1 MTDVYT
7 RSGVVACR
15 ERGIGLPVVLLP
27 AAGHTA
33 RDYDAIVP
41 GLSRRYLRTIAVDW
55 PGHGDSPAP
64 KPGTATA
71 SGFADAAEDV
81 VSTLAP
87 EGAVVIGNSVGGF
100 AAARLAIRRPDLV
113 RALVLVDSGGFLAQ
127 TLKVRAFCALMG
139 RPGVLRR
146 VYPQF
151 AAHYMRASREE
162 DRAVLE
168 QTVAGMRDP
177 VRIDTVASVWKSF
190 AAPEFDLR
198 EDVRRIA
205 VPTLVVW
212 GTKDPNIPVSAGRA
226 LAASLP
232 DGRMLELDC
241 GHVPFA
247 SAPEAFSGALQLF
260 LAQAL
265 PEDRMQSAVAT
276 AVAPGS

>member
-7 RSGVVACR
+7 RSGVVVCR

-27 AAGHTA
+27 AAGHTG
-33 RDYDAIVP
+33 RDYDAILP
-41 GLSRRYLRTIAVDW
+41 ELSRRYLRTITVDW

-64 KPGTATA
+64 QPGTATA
-71 SGFADAAEDV
+71 TAFADAAEDV

-100 AAARLAIRRPDLV
+100 AAARLAVRRPELV
-113 RALVLVDSGGFLAQ
+113 RALVLVDSGGFLAL

-139 RPGVLRR
+139 RPGFLRR

-151 AAHYMRASREE
+151 AARYMRASREE

-168 QTVAGMRDP
+168 QTVTGMRDP
-177 VRIDTVASVWKSF
+177 VRVETVASLWRSF
-190 AAPEFDLR
+190 ADPAFDLR
-198 EDVRRIA
+198 DQIRAITS
-205 VPTLVVW
+205 PTLVVW
-212 GTKDPNIPVSAGRA
+212 GTKDPNIPVAAGRA
-226 LAASLP
+226 LAAALP

-265 PEDRMQSAVAT
+265 PEDRAQAA
-276 AVAPGS
+276 AALGS